1 MTNAEKIALLEE
13 VMELEEGTL
22 QQDDVLEEYDEW
34 DSVTIL
40 GIISLIDE
48 EFGKT
53 VTGKEVRDI
62 KTVSGLLDMMED
74 RKSVV

>member
-22 QQDDVLEEYDEW
+22 QQDDVLEEYDDW

-62 KTVSGLLDMMED
+62 KTVSGLLDMME
-74 RKSVV
+74 S

>member
-13 VMELEEGTL
+13 VMEVEEGTL

-62 KTVSGLLDMMED
+62 KTVSGLLNMME
-74 RKSVV
+74 S

>member
-1 MTNAEKIALLEE
+1 MSNVEKIALLAECME
-13 VMELEEGTL
+13 VEADELR
-22 QQDDVLEEYDEW
+22 LEALLEDYDEW

-62 KTVSGLLDMMED
+62 KTVSGLLDMME
-74 RKSVV
+74 S

>member
-53 VTGKEVRDI
+53 VTGKEVLDI
-62 KTVSGLLDMMED
+62 KTVSGLLDMME
-74 RKSVV
+74 S

>member
-62 KTVSGLLDMMED
+62 KTVSGLLDMME
-74 RKSVV
+74 R

>member
-1 MTNAEKIALLEE
+1 
-13 VMELEEGTL
+13 MELEEGTL

-62 KTVSGLLDMMED
+62 KTVSGLLDMME
-74 RKSVV
+74 S

>member
-22 QQDDVLEEYDEW
+22 QQDDVLEEYDER

-53 VTGKEVRDI
+53 VTGKEVRYI
-62 KTVSGLLDMMED
+62 KTVSGLLDMME
-74 RKSVV
+74 S

>member
-13 VMELEEGTL
+13 VMEMEEGTL

-62 KTVSGLLDMMED
+62 KTVSGLLDMME
-74 RKSVV
+74 S

>member
-34 DSVTIL
+34 DSVTIP
-40 GIISLIDE
+40 
-48 EFGKT
+48 
-53 VTGKEVRDI
+53 RQ
-62 KTVSGLLDMMED
+62 
-74 RKSVV
+74 

>member
-62 KTVSGLLDMMED
+62 KTVSGLLDMME
-74 RKSVV
+74 S

>member
-1 MTNAEKIALLEE
+1 MTNAEKIALFEE

-62 KTVSGLLDMMED
+62 KTVSGLLDMME
-74 RKSVV
+74 S

>member
-48 EFGKT
+48 EFGNT

-62 KTVSGLLDMMED
+62 KTVSGLLDMME
-74 RKSVV
+74 S

>member
-1 MTNAEKIALLEE
+1 MRAAPLIW
-13 VMELEEGTL
+13 LEEGTL

-62 KTVSGLLDMMED
+62 KTVSGLLDMME
-74 RKSVV
+74 S

>member
-13 VMELEEGTL
+13 MMELEEGTL

-62 KTVSGLLDMMED
+62 KTVSGLLDMME
-74 RKSVV
+74 S

>member
-62 KTVSGLLDMMED
+62 KTVSRLLDMME
-74 RKSVV
+74 S

>member
-1 MTNAEKIALLEE
+1 MTKAEKIALLEE

-62 KTVSGLLDMMED
+62 KTVSGLLDMME
-74 RKSVV
+74 S

>member
-34 DSVTIL
+34 DSVTIW

-62 KTVSGLLDMMED
+62 KTVSGLLDMME
-74 RKSVV
+74 S

>member
-34 DSVTIL
+34 DSVTI
-40 GIISLIDE
+40 
-48 EFGKT
+48 
-53 VTGKEVRDI
+53 
-62 KTVSGLLDMMED
+62 
-74 RKSVV
+74 

>member
-1 MTNAEKIALLEE
+1 MTNAKKIALLEE

-22 QQDDVLEEYDEW
+22 QLDDVLEEYEEW

-40 GIISLIDE
+40 GIISLMDE

-62 KTVSGLLDMMED
+62 KTVSGLLDMME
-74 RKSVV
+74 S

>member
-62 KTVSGLLDMMED
+62 KTVSGLLDMMEG
-74 RKSVV
+74 

>member
-48 EFGKT
+48 
-53 VTGKEVRDI
+53 
-62 KTVSGLLDMMED
+62 
-74 RKSVV
+74 

>member
-22 QQDDVLEEYDEW
+22 QLDDVLEEYDEW

-62 KTVSGLLDMMED
+62 KTVSGLLDIME
-74 RKSVV
+74 S

>member
-22 QQDDVLEEYDEW
+22 QLDDVLEEYDEW

-62 KTVSGLLDMMED
+62 KTVSGLLDMME
-74 RKSVV
+74 S

>member
-1 MTNAEKIALLEE
+1 MTTAEKIALLEE

-62 KTVSGLLDMMED
+62 KTVSGLLDMME
-74 RKSVV
+74 S

>member
-53 VTGKEVRDI
+53 VIGKEVRDI
-62 KTVSGLLDMMED
+62 KTVSGLLDMME
-74 RKSVV
+74 S

>member
-62 KTVSGLLDMMED
+62 KTVSGLLNMME
-74 RKSVV
+74 S